1 MSRIQA
7 PAAVET
13 HSIPPFFGSDSQILI
28 LGSFPSVKSRESGF
42 YYGHPQNRFWRV
54 ISALVG
60 EPTPETISEKQRL
73 ILTHHFALW
82 DVIASCEITGS
93 SDASIQHAV
102 PNDLTPILAHSQIA
116 RVFTN
121 GKTAGKLY
129 DRYLLPKT
137 GLPAQCLPSTS
148 PANAAWTFERLL
160 EAWQAVLPQE
170 K

>member
-1 MSRIQA
+1 MMRYEHIMH
-7 PAAVET
+7 T
-13 HSIPPFFGSDSQILI
+13 IPPVYDENSRVLI
-28 LGSFPSVKSRESGF
+28 LGTMPSPKSREVHF
-42 YYGHPQNRFWRV
+42 YYGNPQNRFWRV

-60 EPTPETISEKQRL
+60 EPTPETIPEKRRL
-73 ILTHHFALW
+73 ILAHHFALW

-93 SDASIQHAV
+93 SDASIQNAV
-102 PNDLTPILAHSQIA
+102 PNDVTPILAHSQIT

-137 GLPAQCLPSTS
+137 GITAQCLPSTS
-148 PANAAWTFERLL
+148 PANAAWTYERLL